1 MLIAVFLI
9 RAAMVSGAAR
19 TFEEIERREVTTSK
33 PLQALGTM
41 SLRQSAKST
50 TREMAI
56 KAEMKK
62 KGVKT
67 AVAAAKERMK
77 QAVAAVLSCK
87 LCP

>member
-50 TREMAI
+50 AREMAI

-62 KGVKT
+62 GVKT
-67 AVAAAKERMK
+67 AVAAVKERMK
-77 QAVAAVLSCK
+77 QAGAAVLSCK